1 MKEINKTVY
10 IKRFL
15 YFNLYVIKGNDGDI
29 LIDTGFICMKRRI
42 KRWLDKFNIKLIIL
56 THAHV
61 DHIWNAS
68 YIKKIYNCDI
78 AISENDVV
86 NIDNS
91 IINSKPSNKNH
102 RTWTKIMNY
111 GMKKFNAPKFKIDMY
126 LKDNQIIDK
135 YGVTL
140 KTVSLPGH
148 TNGSIGVLYNNFLF
162 AGDALVNRKKQLQI
176 AYQNQDNEK
185 AKTSYKKILGL
196 NPDVVF
202 LGHDKAVFND
212 EFILQS

>member
-1 MKEINKTVY
+1 MKNFSKTVY
-10 IKRFL
+10 TKRFL

-42 KRWLDKFNIKLIIL
+42 KRWLDNFNIKLVVL

-68 YIKKIYNCDI
+68 YIKKIYNCEI
-78 AISENDVV
+78 AISEKDVI

-91 IINSKPSNKNH
+91 IIHSKPSNKKH
-102 RTWTKIMNY
+102 RIWTKIMNL
-111 GMKKFNAPKFKIDMY
+111 GMKKFNAPEFKVDMY

-135 YGVTL
+135 YGIEL
-140 KTVSLPGH
+140 KTISLPGH
-148 TNGSIGVLYNNFLF
+148 TIGSMGFLYNKFLF
-162 AGDALVNRKKQLQI
+162 AGDALVNRKKQPQI

-185 AKTSYKKILGL
+185 AIMSYKKILDL
-196 NPDVVF
+196 NPDIVF
-202 LGHDKAVFND
+202 LGHDKEIFND
-212 EFILQS
+212 ELVII